1 MKQITARSLLLL
13 GLLFVTGSLLAT
25 MNDQKAFLEKY
36 PDAKA
41 KLGNCKT
48 CHTGTPKKGEPSL
61 NPYGKDLGAAKG
73 ADGKYDFAKVEAKD
87 SDGDGK
93 TNADEI
99 KAGTNPGDPASK

>member
-1 MKQITARSLLLL
+1 MKKILTATLLTL
-13 GLLFVTGSLLAT
+13 GLLAGAALAT
-25 MNDQKAFLEKY
+25 LNDQKAFTEKY

-61 NPYGKDLGAAKG
+61 NAYGTDLKAAKL
-73 ADGKYDFAKVEAKD
+73 DFAGVEAKD

-93 TNADEI
+93 TNLDEI

>member
-1 MKQITARSLLLL
+1 MKLNRSLLLL
-13 GLLFVTGSLLAT
+13 ATLCLSGTLFAT

-61 NPYGKDLGAAKG
+61 NPYGTDLKG
-73 ADGKYDFAKVEAKD
+73 VKAGDKYDFAKIEAKD

-93 TNADEI
+93 TNGDEI

>member
-1 MKQITARSLLLL
+1 MKKIITRSLLLL
-13 GLLFVTGSLLAT
+13 GFLLVTGSLYAT
-25 MNDQKAFLEKY
+25 LNDQKAFLEKY

-48 CHTGTPKKGEPSL
+48 CHTGIPKKGEPSV
-61 NPYGKDLGAAKG
+61 NPYGKDLTAVKG
-73 ADGKYDFAKVEAKD
+73 ADGKYDFGKVEAKD

-93 TNADEI
+93 TNLDEI